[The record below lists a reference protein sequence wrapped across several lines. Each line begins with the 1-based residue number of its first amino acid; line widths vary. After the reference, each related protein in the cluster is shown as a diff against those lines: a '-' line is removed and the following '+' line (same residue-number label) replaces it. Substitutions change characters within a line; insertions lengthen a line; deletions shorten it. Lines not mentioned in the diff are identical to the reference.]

1 MNNNT
6 RRLRFDVKLLE
17 VIITVLQQC
26 RGIDQRI
33 TREHLRR
40 ELTWRIN
47 THVSD
52 RAMRAAIENARFTP
66 EGALICST
74 TRKGGGY
81 YMARNTTELEAYL
94 RQDESRCREM
104 WQRCRR
110 QRAAAG
116 LALADDSISQLE
128 LI

>member
-1 MNNNT
+1 MT
-6 RRLRFDVKLLE
+6 EPSRLDIRLLE
-17 VIITVLQQC
+17 AVLYILQKH
-26 RGIDQRI
+26 RGADKRI
-33 TREHLRR
+33 TRNALCSELR
-40 ELTWRIN
+40 WRLNARI
-47 THVSD
+47 SD

>member
-1 MNNNT
+1 MT
-6 RRLRFDVKLLE
+6 APSRLDIRLLE
-17 VIITVLQQC
+17 AVLQILQK
-26 RGIDQRI
+26 RQGVHRRI
-33 TREHLRR
+33 TRKELCSELR
-40 ELTWRIN
+40 WRLSARI
-47 THVSD
+47 SD

-81 YMARNTTELEAYL
+81 YMARNTVELETYL

-116 LALADDSISQLE
+116 LALADESISQME
-128 LI
+128 LM